1 MAEPKWGGERREGAY
16 DAPVYGLP
24 VKSLYRPGQPIPK
37 RGARTQGPKRP
48 RSIAPP
54 KITGANEQE
63 IAAKKQEIIEAV
75 RVTAGFLA
83 LRGRLTMDAAQHN
96 LDAELGPFILQE
108 ATIVALQAATPA
120 NVIMRQRARLAETA
134 REMLDTLMNTPLSG
148 DSAMTADMPSG
159 E

>member
-1 MAEPKWGGERREGAY
+1 MAQPGWGDERRKEVY

-24 VKSLYRPGQPIPK
+24 VEGLYQGGGRPVPK
-37 RGARTQGPKRP
+37 QAARTQGPKRP

-54 KITGANEQE
+54 KITGADEQE
-63 IAAKKQEIIEAV
+63 IAAKRREINESI

-83 LRGRLTMDAAQHN
+83 LRGQLTVGAALQD

-108 ATIVALQAATPA
+108 AITVALRADIPAAVVT
-120 NVIMRQRARLAETA
+120 RQRALLPEAALEV
-134 REMLDTLMNTPLSG
+134 MNTPIG
-148 DSAMTADMPSG
+148 DDQPLVATDTPSG